1 MHRTERG
8 AVAFEFLF
16 LFPFIVAILYAAGYY
31 SIVFAWQYQMQN
43 LVDKSVSEALYL
55 DRSSTPDAD
64 LATAMQQRAQQRL
77 DALVASSLPASLKT
91 KVGSDGACKVDSSG
105 LTVVQCTLSLDSAT
119 IKGLL
124 PSVSFGM
131 LGAFPPA
138 PSNGI
143 RASAQVAF

>member
-1 MHRTERG
+1 MKRTEKG

-43 LVDKSVSEALYL
+43 LVDKAVSEALYL
-55 DRSSTPDAD
+55 DRANTADAD

-77 DALVASSLPASLKT
+77 EALVAGGLPSSLKT
-91 KVGSDGACKVDSSG
+91 KVGTDGACKINNSG
-105 LTVVQCTLSLDSAT
+105 LTVIQCTLSLDSAT

-138 PSNGI
+138 PPNGI
-143 RASAQVAF
+143 QANAQVAF